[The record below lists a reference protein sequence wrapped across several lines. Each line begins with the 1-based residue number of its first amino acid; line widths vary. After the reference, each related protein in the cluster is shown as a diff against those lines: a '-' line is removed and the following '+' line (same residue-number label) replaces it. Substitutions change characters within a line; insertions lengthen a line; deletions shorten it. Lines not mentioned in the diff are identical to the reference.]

1 MAHIPALN
9 ANLATN
15 FKAATYNAV
24 KVQVN
29 DPKTN
34 IMEGYKGVPDD
45 NGVYNSVSIEV
56 NRPSVEAGKKHCN
69 HDHTYD
75 YKCSDCVVTSDMAP
89 IYTFENLPVVPVA
102 YQTTS
107 YISNNSLPFEDVSN
121 DSVEDVSNDSA
132 EVAPSEIL
140 VVEELVAVPAP
151 NLTTVDEENISAE
164 EKKTENLVFKGKSD
178 IEIVPPVEIK
188 PDVDISAVVDN
199 LSSENFDIQA
209 KQMEEIAKV
218 SMENPQKAIPYI
230 VTEVFNE
237 LIDIVKTDSSNLT
250 PPSEEQIELRQH
262 IIINEIVKEQASIK
276 GENLDKLELPY
287 QISAEDYKKAFIL
300 SSMEQAERNKEY
312 ALYTMAILGKV
323 YGDEV
328 QKISGNVVP
337 LTELPGLSAIVET
350 LKNDDNPGVKIAAVD
365 ALRYLNRPEYKEE
378 IVSLLTLMAKD
389 ADPQVVNN
397 VAFAL
402 ESM

>member
-9 ANLATN
+9 ANSATN

-34 IMEGYKGVPDD
+34 IMEGYKGVPGDD
-45 NGVYNSVSIEV
+45 GIYNSVSIEV
-56 NRPSVEAGKKHCN
+56 NRPSIEAGKKHCN
-69 HDHTYD
+69 HDHIYD
-75 YKCSDCVVTSDMAP
+75 YRCSDCVVTSDMAP

-107 YISNNSLPFEDVSN
+107 YISNNSLPVEDVSN
-121 DSVEDVSNDSA
+121 DSVEV
-132 EVAPSEIL
+132 VPSEIV

-151 NLTTVDEENISAE
+151 NLTTVDEEKISDE

-178 IEIVPPVEIK
+178 IEIIPPVEIK
-188 PDVDISAVVDN
+188 PDVDVSAVIDN
-199 LSSENFDIQA
+199 LSSENFDVQA
-209 KQMEEIAKV
+209 KQMEEIARV

-276 GENLDKLELPY
+276 GEDLNKLELPY
-287 QISAEDYKKAFIL
+287 QISNEDYKKAFVL

-328 QKISGNVVP
+328 QKITGNTVP

-350 LKNDDNPGVKIAAVD
+350 LKNDSNPGVKIAAVD

-378 IVSLLTLMAKD
+378 IVSLLTLIAKD
-389 ADPQVVNN
+389 ADPQVVNS

>member
-9 ANLATN
+9 ANSATN

-34 IMEGYKGVPDD
+34 IMEGYKGVPGDD
-45 NGVYNSVSIEV
+45 GIYNSVSIEV
-56 NRPSVEAGKKHCN
+56 NRPSIEAGKKHCN
-69 HDHTYD
+69 HDHIYD
-75 YKCSDCVVTSDMAP
+75 YRCSDCVVTSDMAP

-107 YISNNSLPFEDVSN
+107 YISNNSLPVEDVSN
-121 DSVEDVSNDSA
+121 DSVEV
-132 EVAPSEIL
+132 VPSEIV

-151 NLTTVDEENISAE
+151 NLTTVDEEKISDE

-188 PDVDISAVVDN
+188 PDVDVSAVVDN
-199 LSSENFDIQA
+199 LSSENFDVQA
-209 KQMEEIAKV
+209 KQMEEIARV

-276 GENLDKLELPY
+276 GEDLDKLELPY
-287 QISAEDYKKAFIL
+287 QISNEDYKKAFVL

-328 QKISGNVVP
+328 QKITGNTVP

-350 LKNDDNPGVKIAAVD
+350 LKMILIRELK
-365 ALRYLNRPEYKEE
+365 
-378 IVSLLTLMAKD
+378 
-389 ADPQVVNN
+389 
-397 VAFAL
+397 
-402 ESM
+402 